1 MLQDIYQTG
10 GQWTVTEAH
19 FEERK
24 EEDCVNAFLK
34 KALQSVSIVFFLFS
48 KHKSCNF
55 RIIINL
61 ICVHCAKALYKFE
74 LEDISQETDIH

>member
-1 MLQDIYQTG
+1 MGNEQLLKVIL
-10 GQWTVTEAH
+10 
-19 FEERK
+19 RK
-24 EEDCVNAFLK
+24 EKRKTVSMHFKK

-48 KHKSCNF
+48 KHKNYNF

-61 ICVHCAKALYKFE
+61 ICVHYAKASYKFE